1 MISRHWTQSRIAK
14 SRTGRCAGSV
24 ALGLFLAVNA
34 SAQDLQSKLDA
45 KRDTLAESRNREGV
59 LTSELGTYERRISRL
74 TEQVAVL
81 RTREAL
87 VARQLR
93 EIEADL
99 AFELERLRVLRG
111 RFARSRRAL
120 AARLVEIY
128 KTGQPDVLTVLL
140 DSQGFD
146 DLVTR
151 YDFLSTVQDQDA
163 AIVERVRVLR
173 DRSADS
179 AARIRAARSAAIAK
193 QSELERTRAQLEAH
207 ETELRRVSERKA
219 KALARVEADVE
230 RLEGD
235 ISHLSERIERQ
246 LRAEAS
252 TTTDDPVPAGPV
264 QLGENGFIW
273 PVDGVLTSPF
283 GPRWGRLHAGID
295 IAAPGGT
302 PIRAAKAGTV
312 TLAEPYGGYGNYT
325 CVDHGAGLSTCYAHQ
340 SGFATTE
347 GASVSQGD
355 VIGYVGNT
363 GASFGDHLHFEVR
376 LDGTPVDPLGYLG

>member
-1 MISRHWTQSRIAK
+1 VPPVKVRHWTRDRIA
-14 SRTGRCAGSV
+14 RGAAPI
-24 ALGLFLAVNA
+24 ALGLALAVNA

-45 KRDTLAESRNREGV
+45 KRGALAESKDREGV
-59 LTSELGTYERRISRL
+59 LTSELGAYEKRIVRL
-74 TEQVAVL
+74 TGQVALL
-81 RTREAL
+81 RNREAL
-87 VARQLR
+87 VAGQLR
-93 EIEADL
+93 QIETDL
-99 AFELERLRVLRG
+99 ASELERLHELRG

-128 KTGQPDVLTVLL
+128 KTDQPDALTVLL

-151 YDFLSTVQDQDA
+151 YDFLSAVQDQDA
-163 AIVERVRVLR
+163 AIVERVRALR
-173 DRSADS
+173 DQSVDS
-179 AARIRAARSAAIAK
+179 ATRIRAARAAAIAK
-193 QSELERTRAQLEAH
+193 QSELARTRVQLEIS
-207 ETELRRVSERKA
+207 EMELQRASERKA
-219 KALARVEADVE
+219 AALDRVEANVE
-230 RLEGD
+230 RLEGSIGD
-235 ISHLSERIERQ
+235 LSERIEQQ

-252 TTTDDPVPAGPV
+252 TTADDPIPAGPV
-264 QLGENGFIW
+264 QPADNGFIW

-283 GPRWGRLHAGID
+283 GLRWGRLHAGID

-325 CVDHGAGLSTCYAHQ
+325 CVDHGAGLSSCYAHQ

-347 GASVSQGD
+347 GADVSQGD

>member
-1 MISRHWTQSRIAK
+1 VPPVKVRHWTRDRIA
-14 SRTGRCAGSV
+14 RGAAPI
-24 ALGLFLAVNA
+24 ALGLALAVNA

-45 KRDTLAESRNREGV
+45 KRGALAESKDREGV
-59 LTSELGTYERRISRL
+59 LTSELGAYEKRIVRL
-74 TEQVAVL
+74 TGQVALL
-81 RTREAL
+81 RNREAL
-87 VARQLR
+87 VAGQLR
-93 EIEADL
+93 QIETDL
-99 AFELERLRVLRG
+99 ASELERLHELRG

-128 KTGQPDVLTVLL
+128 KTDQPDALTVLL

-151 YDFLSTVQDQDA
+151 YDFLSAVQDQDA
-163 AIVERVRVLR
+163 AIVERVRALR
-173 DRSADS
+173 DQSVDS
-179 AARIRAARSAAIAK
+179 ATRIRAARAAAIAK
-193 QSELERTRAQLEAH
+193 QSELARTRVQLEIS
-207 ETELRRVSERKA
+207 EMELQRASERKA
-219 KALARVEADVE
+219 AALDRVEANVE
-230 RLEGD
+230 RLEGSIGD
-235 ISHLSERIERQ
+235 LSERIEQQ

-252 TTTDDPVPAGPV
+252 TTADDPIPAGPV
-264 QLGENGFIW
+264 QPADNGFIW

-283 GPRWGRLHAGID
+283 GLRWGRLHAGVD

-325 CVDHGAGLSTCYAHQ
+325 CVDHGAGLSSCYAHQ

-347 GASVSQGD
+347 GADVSQGD

>member
-1 MISRHWTQSRIAK
+1 VKPRHWTRGRIA
-14 SRTGRCAGSV
+14 RGAAPI
-24 ALGLFLAVNA
+24 ALGLALAVNA

-45 KRDTLAESRNREGV
+45 KRGALAKSKNRKGV
-59 LTSELGTYERRISRL
+59 LTSELGAYERRIARL
-74 TEQVAVL
+74 TGQVAVL
-81 RTREAL
+81 RNREAL
-87 VARQLR
+87 VADQLR
-93 EIEADL
+93 QIETDL
-99 AFELERLRVLRG
+99 ASELERLHELRAQ
-111 RFARSRRAL
+111 FAKSRRAL

-128 KTGQPDVLTVLL
+128 KTDQPDALTVLL

-163 AIVERVRVLR
+163 AIVARVRSLR
-173 DRSADS
+173 DQSVDS
-179 AARIRAARSAAIAK
+179 ATRIRAARAAAIAK
-193 QSELERTRAQLEAH
+193 QSELVRTRAQLEVS
-207 ETELRRVSERKA
+207 ERELQRASERKA
-219 KALARVEADVE
+219 TALDRVEAEVE
-230 RLEGD
+230 RLEGS
-235 ISHLSERIERQ
+235 IGNLSEQIEQQ

-252 TTTDDPVPAGPV
+252 TTADDPVPAGPV
-264 QLGENGFIW
+264 QLADSGFIW
-273 PVDGVLTSPF
+273 PVDGILTSPF

-302 PIRAAKAGTV
+302 PIRAAKDGTV

-325 CVDHGAGLSTCYAHQ
+325 CVDHGTGLSSCYAHQ
-340 SGFATTE
+340 SGFATTD
-347 GASVSQGD
+347 GADVSQGD